1 MRYLY
6 RLLTLAGSIRAQ
18 RVLGAATL
26 AGLVATVAIG
36 LFVVPPDATQ
46 GDVQRLMYVHVPAA
60 WVTLLAFGIVF
71 LASCAYLKTG
81 HIRWDRMAAA
91 SAEIGVQFCALTIL
105 LGSLWGRPVWGTW
118 WTWDPRLTTTA
129 VLLLIYVGYL
139 SLRRVADSPARRAK
153 WSAVIGVVGFIDVP
167 IVHMSVVWWRSLHQ
181 QATVLRL
188 GAPTIA
194 GSMLATLL
202 LGFVTFSLAYGY
214 LLAARLRVGRLE
226 DRAATPVSQPS
237 TMRAR
242 RPQTAGGQAAG
253 PPASSLPAGPPP
265 GAGPDPEPAPA
276 PATAASESHA

>member
-60 WVTLLAFGIVF
+60 WVTFFAFGIVF

-81 HIRWDRMAAA
+81 HIRWDRIAAA

-153 WSAVIGVVGFIDVP
+153 WCAVVGVVGFIDVP

-214 LLAARLRVGRLE
+214 LMAVRLRVGRLE

-237 TMRAR
+237 VPRAR
-242 RPQTAGGQAAG
+242 APRPVTAGPQAAG
-253 PPASSLPAGPPP
+253 PPAGGLPAGLS
-265 GAGPDPEPAPA
+265 AEPDPA
-276 PATAASESHA
+276 PATSASESHA